1 MEIRDFIHSPIGFW
15 TIEANSEAI
24 TAIKFTDEMPPWT
37 PNPSKITQL
46 ATQQLTSYFDNN
58 LKEFELPLNTL
69 GYSPFYKSVW
79 QAVSDIPFGKTAS
92 YSDLA
97 ITINNPKSVR
107 AVGLA
112 NGKNPFPIV
121 VPCHRIIGKDKSLTG
136 YASGLKV
143 KRWLLEHEGTIAVQT
158 SLF

>member
-1 MEIRDFIHSPIGFW
+1 MEIRDFIPSPIGFW
-15 TIEANSEAI
+15 TIEANSETI
-24 TAIKFTDEMPPWT
+24 TAIKFTAEKPLWT
-37 PNPSKITQL
+37 PNPSKITKL
-46 ATQQLTSYFDNN
+46 ATQQLTQYFNNN
-58 LKEFELPLNTL
+58 LEEFDLPLNTL

-79 QAVSDIPFGKTAS
+79 KAVSDIPFGKTAS

-112 NGKNPFPIV
+112 NGKNPFPVV

-143 KRWLLEHEGTIAVQT
+143 KKWLLEHEGTIAVQKT
-158 SLF
+158 LF

>member
-1 MEIRDFIHSPIGFW
+1 MEIRDFIPSPVGFW
-15 TIEANSEAI
+15 PIEANSETI
-24 TAIKFTDEMPPWT
+24 TAIKFTAEKPLWT
-37 PNPSKITQL
+37 PNPSKITKQ
-46 ATQQLTSYFDNN
+46 ATQQLTQYFNNN
-58 LKEFELPLNTL
+58 LEEFDLPLNTL

-79 QAVSDIPFGKTAS
+79 KAVSDIPFGKTAS

-112 NGKNPFPIV
+112 NGKNPFPVV

-143 KRWLLEHEGTIAVQT
+143 KKWLLEREGTIAVQKT
-158 SLF
+158 LF

>member
-1 MEIRDFIHSPIGFW
+1 MEIRDFIPSPIGFW

-24 TAIKFTDEMPPWT
+24 SAIKFSAQKPTWT
-37 PNPSKITQL
+37 PNPSELTQN
-46 ATQQLTSYFDNN
+46 AKNQLQDYFNN
-58 LKEFELPLNTL
+58 KRTTFDLPLDTL
-69 GYSPFYKSVW
+69 GYSLFYKSVW
-79 QAVSDIPFGKTAS
+79 NAVSDVPFGKTAS

-97 ITINNPKSVR
+97 VAINNPKSVR

-136 YASGLKV
+136 YAFGIPV
-143 KRWLLEHEGTIAVQT
+143 KKWLLEHEGTIAVQKT
-158 SLF
+158 LF